1 MVTKNNNKISKL
13 KADAYDLLKEEVSKL
28 SGLKKILF
36 DTVFSRLLDILSE
49 DCSENDVAQAI
60 NSIEKVNSEYVR
72 PSDVLNYDESMALLH
87 FSNNRAGFK
96 HLMDARGIEQVIFKN
111 RKIGYRKS
119 DILALKAELDAEYKE
134 KKFKPKKNIKKTQ
147 MDKPRIG
154 KINKLD

>member
-1 MVTKNNNKISKL
+1 MVTKNNNKISKI

-72 PSDVLNYDESMALLH
+72 EDDFHLPSRGPQKRTGQERPQKAGALPE
-87 FSNNRAGFK
+87 NR
-96 HLMDARGIEQVIFKN
+96 LLI
-111 RKIGYRKS
+111 
-119 DILALKAELDAEYKE
+119 
-134 KKFKPKKNIKKTQ
+134 
-147 MDKPRIG
+147 
-154 KINKLD
+154 